1 MDRNLQKI
9 LLILGFVI
17 VFGGLQGLY
26 NLGIVLWFF
35 LGLLILITIN
45 FFMGDLIFAG
55 LKIIFHK
62 IVKRRM

>member
-1 MDRNLQKI
+1 
-9 LLILGFVI
+9 
-17 VFGGLQGLY
+17 
-26 NLGIVLWFF
+26 